1 MKKSI
6 CTALSASNEG
16 KKLYNFRKMRITRFP
31 SAVSEKSE
39 WGLIEFSEDEHSN
52 INVAVSLKESA
63 QKAYFELLDI
73 YLK

>member
-1 MKKSI
+1 
-6 CTALSASNEG
+6 
-16 KKLYNFRKMRITRFP
+16 MRITRFP
-31 SAVSEKSE
+31 SAESEKSE

-63 QKAYFELLDI
+63 PKAYFELLNR